1 MKKQFQDVTERYE
14 RIIEKNNLQINK
26 IKSYNRALRV

>member
-1 MKKQFQDVTERYE
+1 MKKQFQDVSERYE
-14 RIIEKNNLQINK
+14 RIIEKNNSQINK